1 MNTSTLSWSSARKER
16 VMRMDEFVFH
26 SVEELKKFLSSL
38 PDHIL
43 VKITVSKEDAD
54 EPEE

>member
-1 MNTSTLSWSSARKER
+1 
-16 VMRMDEFVFH
+16 MRMDEFVFH

-43 VKITVSKEDAD
+43 VKITVNKEDTD